1 MSGLSKILFS
11 VLRLVFGVTFIVSA
25 VFKLIDPVGT
35 GLVISEYF
43 TAFSMNFLK
52 PAAAFFGVLLSI
64 LELVVGMAVLIRIR
78 IVFFS
83 LVALCL
89 TCFFTIVTFILFK
102 FNPMQDC
109 GCFGEAIHLSNA
121 QTFVKN
127 LILLTCIV
135 PIFIVRKRFPGVT
148 DLWKEWIYL
157 SFHVLVALALVIYVL
172 KNGPVMEFGDFR
184 VGTYVPEKMESAW
197 TGESSDIYVYE
208 KDGETREFILSE
220 IPDSTWT
227 FVEMIPSAAREQQS
241 PVFDF
246 AVSDLFGE
254 YVTDTLLHHTG
265 PVVLFSVYAPQALG
279 QDEMDAIVQ
288 EAALLEKEGILSRVL
303 VTRVEECPDTLA
315 HLFGVSD
322 YKTLISLSRINGGV
336 VMLHSGSVMKKGS
349 YEELDSEEIKSI
361 IGRDAD
367 ETINS
372 VCVREQIF
380 IETIFLFFLLSMIL
394 FRCYLRLSSRR
405 RADTEKI

>member
-1 MSGLSKILFS
+1 MNGLSRILLS
-11 VLRLVFGVTFIVSA
+11 VLRLVFGVTFIVSG
-25 VFKLIDPVGT
+25 VLKLIDPVGT

-43 TAFSMNFLK
+43 TAFSLTFLK
-52 PAAAFFGVLLSI
+52 PSAAFFGVLLSI
-64 LELVVGMAVLIRIR
+64 LELIVGMAVLIRIR

-89 TCFFTIVTFILFK
+89 TCIFTIVTFILFK
-102 FNPMQDC
+102 FNPIQDC
-109 GCFGEAIHLSNA
+109 GCFGEAIHLTNA

-135 PIFIVRKRFPGVT
+135 PIFTVRKCFSEMA
-148 DLWKEWIYL
+148 DSWKEWIYL
-157 SFHVLVALALVIYVL
+157 SLHVLLALVLVIYVL
-172 KNGPVMEFGDFR
+172 KNGPVAEFGDFR
-184 VGTYVPEKMESAW
+184 VGTYIPEKMESAW

-208 KDGETREFILSE
+208 KDGETCEFLLSG

-227 FVEMIPSAAREQQS
+227 FVEMIPAAAREEQS

-265 PVVLFSVYAPQALG
+265 PVVLFSVYAPQALE
-279 QDEMDAIVQ
+279 QDDWDAIVQ
-288 EAALLEKEGILSRVL
+288 EAASLEKEGILSRVL
-303 VTRVEECPDTLA
+303 VTHGGECPDSLA

-349 YEELDSEEIKSI
+349 HVELDSEEVKSI
-361 IGRDAD
+361 IARDAD

-380 IETIFLFFLLSMIL
+380 IETMFLFLLLSMIL
-394 FRCYLRLSSRR
+394 FRFSFKFSSRHR
-405 RADTEKI
+405 TDSENI